1 MATVTPNF
9 NWPVPTST
17 DLVKDGA
24 TAIEALGDSID
35 ASLVDLKGGTT
46 GQILAKASN
55 TDLDYSWITNDQGD
69 ITAVVAGSGIAV
81 TSGTGPVPSVALDL
95 TAANV
100 FTAAQTATALIVT
113 GSTVPANGVYLPAA
127 NTLGFST
134 NSSVRMRIDSVGKIG
149 IGAAPAAGD
158 NIQIGLPITG
168 GTTSHGINMA
178 SQIASDVTTAARGY
192 NTFITT
198 AASAFTITTLS
209 HYRASLSSIGAGSAI
224 TTQVGFNAESTL
236 VGATNNYGF
245 LGSIA
250 AASGRWNAYMSGTA
264 GNYFAGRV
272 GIGLL
277 LTSTAQ
283 FGVTNAQSTTDITVL
298 TRNFAAQ
305 TGDSISV
312 QNSASSPVWG
322 VTAAGFMKYISGN
335 TATTVGAAGGAS
347 ALPLTPTGYLKIDI
361 GGTEFKVPYYAA

>member
-1 MATVTPNF
+1 MPQ
-9 NWPVPTST
+9 PT
-17 DLVKDGA
+17 DLVTDLPADFEVFGQA
-24 TAIEALGDSID
+24 VDT
-35 ASLVDLKGGTT
+35 SLADLKGGTS
-46 GQILAKASN
+46 GQILSKNSN
-55 TDLDYSWITNDQGD
+55 TDMDFVWITNDIGD
-69 ITAVVAGSGIAV
+69 ITAVTAGSGLSGGG
-81 TSGTGPVPSVALDL
+81 TSGDVTVSLNLGS
-95 TAANV
+95 ANV
-100 FTAAQTATALIVT
+100 FTAAQTATASIVT
-113 GSTVPANGVYLPAA
+113 GSTVPTNGMYLPAA

-158 NIQIGLPITG
+158 NIQIGLSITG
-168 GTTSHGINMA
+168 ATTSHGINMA
-178 SQIASDVTTAARGY
+178 SQISSDVTTAARGY
-192 NTFITT
+192 NTFLTT

-209 HYRASLSSIGAGSAI
+209 HYRASLNSIGAGSAI

-250 AASGRWNAYMSGTA
+250 AATGRWNAYMTGTA
-264 GNYFAGRV
+264 GNYFAGRTGV
-272 GIGLL
+272 GML
-277 LTSTAQ
+277 LTTTAQ

-305 TGDSISV
+305 TADSISV

-322 VTAAGFMKYISGN
+322 VTAAGFMKYIAGN

-347 ALPLTPTGYLKIDI
+347 ALPATPTGYLKIDI
-361 GGTEFKVPYYAA
+361 GGTEYKVPYYAA